1 VIGSFDCGLFE
12 VGLFMLSKFSKF
24 AVIIICGL
32 VCLFVT
38 SGLDAQVLYREGQLA
53 DELYSDL
60 ISRKVGDLLTVV
72 IVQNAQANQNAQ
84 SSKNRSSALS
94 ANANLPGGT
103 GFLGA
108 LPDGSGSASL
118 TGQTKRGGAQTTSRQ
133 TSFVATVTATIVE
146 VFENG
151 NMRVAG
157 AQHTAIDDQETEIS
171 VEGIVRPSDISPN
184 NSVIS
189 SALANARIEY
199 RAPNQQGQG
208 GKIADIIAFPF
219 RFVGSLLSLLF

>member
-1 VIGSFDCGLFE
+1 
-12 VGLFMLSKFSKF
+12 MLSTFSRF
-24 AVIIICGL
+24 FVVVVFVLTCL
-32 VCLFVT
+32 VVT
-38 SGLDAQVLYREGQLA
+38 TELDAQVLYREGQLA
-53 DELYSDL
+53 DELYTDL

-94 ANANLPGGT
+94 ANANLPGGA
-103 GFLGA
+103 GFLGSI
-108 LPDGSGSASL
+108 PDGAGSASL

-157 AQHTAIDDQETEIS
+157 TQHTAIDDQETEIK

-199 RAPNQQGQG
+199 RAPEQQGQG
-208 GKIADIIAFPF
+208 GKVVDIIAFPF

>member
-1 VIGSFDCGLFE
+1 
-12 VGLFMLSKFSKF
+12 MLSRFSVVVVF
-24 AVIIICGL
+24 VLTCL
-32 VCLFVT
+32 VVT
-38 SGLDAQVLYREGQLA
+38 IGLDAQVLYREGQLA
-53 DELYSDL
+53 DELYTDL

-94 ANANLPGGT
+94 ANANLPGGA
-103 GFLGA
+103 GFLGSI
-108 LPDGSGSASL
+108 PDGAGSASL

-146 VFENG
+146 VFDNG
-151 NMRVAG
+151 NMRVVG
-157 AQHTAIDDQETEIS
+157 TQHTAIDDQETEIK
-171 VEGIVRPSDISPN
+171 VEGIVRLSDISPN

-199 RAPNQQGQG
+199 RAPEQQGQG
-208 GKIADIIAFPF
+208 GKVVDIIAFPF

>member
-1 VIGSFDCGLFE
+1 
-12 VGLFMLSKFSKF
+12 MLSTFSRF
-24 AVIIICGL
+24 SVIVVFVLTCL
-32 VCLFVT
+32 VVT
-38 SGLDAQVLYREGQLA
+38 TELDAQVLYREGQLA
-53 DELYSDL
+53 DELYTDL

-94 ANANLPGGT
+94 ANANLPGGA
-103 GFLGA
+103 GFLGSI
-108 LPDGSGSASL
+108 PDGAESASL

-157 AQHTAIDDQETEIS
+157 TQHTAIDDQETEFM

-184 NSVIS
+184 YSVIS
-189 SALANARIEY
+189 SAIANARIEY
-199 RAPNQQGQG
+199 RAPEQQGQG
-208 GKIADIIAFPF
+208 GKVVDIIAFPF

>member
-1 VIGSFDCGLFE
+1 
-12 VGLFMLSKFSKF
+12 MLSKFSKF

-108 LPDGSGSASL
+108 LPDGSGA
-118 TGQTKRGGAQTTSRQ
+118 A
-133 TSFVATVTATIVE
+133 
-146 VFENG
+146 
-151 NMRVAG
+151 
-157 AQHTAIDDQETEIS
+157 
-171 VEGIVRPSDISPN
+171 
-184 NSVIS
+184 
-189 SALANARIEY
+189 
-199 RAPNQQGQG
+199 
-208 GKIADIIAFPF
+208 
-219 RFVGSLLSLLF
+219 

>member
-1 VIGSFDCGLFE
+1 
-12 VGLFMLSKFSKF
+12 MLKKF
-24 AVIIICGL
+24 ARFVIIMICGL
-32 VCLFVT
+32 VCLFLAR
-38 SGLDAQVLYREGQLA
+38 GLDAQVLYREGQLT

-108 LPDGSGSASL
+108 IPDGSGTASL

-133 TSFVATVTATIVE
+133 TSFVATVTATIVQ

-157 AQHTAIDDQETEIS
+157 TQHTAIDDQETEIS
-171 VEGIVRPSDISPN
+171 VEGIVRPLDISPN
-184 NSVIS
+184 NSVVS

-199 RAPNQQGQG
+199 RAPDQQDKG
-208 GKIADIIAFPF
+208 GKIVEIIAFPF
-219 RFVGSLLSLLF
+219 RFVGSLLGLLF